1 MMRQLVA
8 LSVSVAL
15 ASTAVPT
22 LVFAG
27 QQGGQQNV
35 TLAGTAKNEAKKPYT
50 DFTVRARNTQSG
62 SIAGTTPL
70 NQDGNFSLGN
80 LPPALYVTELLN
92 RDGKVVCTEGPF
104 NMTQTVLKDDVK
116 IACNKVPVAWL
127 LLGAAAAAGVTAA
140 VVSGP
145 SSPSQ

>member
-22 LVFAG
+22 LVFAD

-62 SIAGTTPL
+62 AIAGTIPL
-70 NQDGNFSLGN
+70 DQDGNFSLAN
-80 LPPALYVTELLN
+80 LPPAYYVTELLN
-92 RDGKVVCTEGPF
+92 KDNKVVCTEGPF
-104 NMTQTVLKDDVK
+104 NMTQTVL
-116 IACNKVPVAWL
+116 
-127 LLGAAAAAGVTAA
+127 
-140 VVSGP
+140 
-145 SSPSQ
+145 